1 MNNRK
6 SIVFLLFAIALM
18 TAANILFRRDG
29 FGTAA
34 VRFRH
39 ALVDETLEVS
49 RLVLERSG
57 AARVTMEK
65 AVDWRLVEPFAGN
78 ADERT
83 VLKVFDSLAFTPVS
97 DVISDADLLKLGR
110 SRADFVLTDPVLS
123 VTVSDGVRSTTVS
136 FGGPTPTADGV
147 YAAIE
152 GTDAVFIVPA
162 DLFASVDRSA
172 DDFRRRSLF
181 SLGLGAVSS
190 FDIKRGTGAILSFAQ
205 DESGWR
211 LGTER
216 ASEQRVRKFLSD
228 LLSATAVDFVWPVGS
243 PNELQNA
250 SGALLALY
258 GLEPES
264 AVTVT
269 LKGTDGADRQVSF
282 GKNAGEKLS
291 YAFVQNGTAIVTLP
305 VGLRD
310 EALQDRMLFTDS
322 RLFATEA
329 KSVGF
334 FSIADNTSTCVLCRD
349 GNGVWNLESPVVA
362 PADPL
367 AVEAILGRLVALTA
381 ADVTTDKSG
390 LGVSLTTN
398 AAPVLVLR
406 ESLLGSDR
414 LDDLRSR
421 AMVSL
426 DPLLVKRI
434 VRTSGKSGSRP
445 TSVVYARD
453 RRSWNVESAEEGAT
467 VDEKGVAS
475 VLSALN
481 PLQAVRVEKLQ
492 VSANDL
498 DAYELAHPFL
508 TVAIDQDR
516 DDAVRRNILI
526 GGKTDG
532 GRFATVGSSDAV
544 FVISDETVA
553 RLAAEIVGK

>member
-6 SIVFLLFAIALM
+6 SIVVLLFAIVLLTLVNVFLRREGVGHPAM
-18 TAANILFRRDG
+18 RFRRS
-29 FGTAA
+29 
-34 VRFRH
+34 
-39 ALVDETLEVS
+39 LVDEALAVS
-49 RLVLERSG
+49 RLAFERPGAGRVLIEKSG
-57 AARVTMEK
+57 E
-65 AVDWRLVEPFAGN
+65 WRLAEPFAGN

-83 VLKVFDSLAFTPVS
+83 VLKVLDALAFTPVS

-110 SRADFVLTDPVLS
+110 SREDFALIDPVLS
-123 VTVSDGVRSTTVS
+123 VTVSDGVRSTTVA
-136 FGGPTPTADGV
+136 FGGPTPAADGV
-147 YAAIE
+147 YAAVE
-152 GTDAVFIVPA
+152 GEDAVFIVPA
-162 DLFASVDRSA
+162 DLFSAVDRSA

-181 SLGLGAVSS
+181 SLGLGSVTG
-190 FDIKRGTGAILSFAQ
+190 FDVKRGTGTVLSFTH
-205 DESGWR
+205 DENGWR
-211 LGTER
+211 LGSER
-216 ASEQRVRKFLSD
+216 ASEQKVRKFLSD
-228 LLSATAVDFVWPVGS
+228 LLSATAADFVWPVGS
-243 PNELQNA
+243 SNELQNA

-269 LKGTDGADRQVSF
+269 LKGADGVDRQVSF

-334 FSIADNTSTCVLCRD
+334 FSIADSTSTCVLCRD

-406 ESLLGSDR
+406 ESLLGSGR

-467 VDEKGVAS
+467 VDEKGIAS
-475 VLSALN
+475 VLSTLN
-481 PLQAVRVEKLQ
+481 PLQAARVEKLQ
-492 VSANDL
+492 VSASDL

-508 TVAIDQDR
+508 MVAIDQDR

-544 FVISDETVA
+544 FVISDETVG
-553 RLAAEIVGK
+553 RLSADIVGK